1 MGTPINKKAV
11 YEMRYPA
18 GTVVE
23 LTAPI
28 EDTYTPKAAGSRFKV
43 DHIDDMLQLHGRWLP
58 PESGSMA
65 ISIEEDSFKIVMED
79 KEDIE

>member
-11 YEMRYPA
+11 YEMRYPK
-18 GTVVE
+18 GTIVE

-28 EDTYTPKAAGSRFKV
+28 IDPYTPKVTGSKFVV
-43 DHIDDMLQLHGRWLP
+43 DHVDDALQLHGKWLP
-58 PESGSMA
+58 PAKGSMA
-65 ISIEEDSFKIVMED
+65 ISIEEDSFKIVVED

>member
-1 MGTPINKKAV
+1 MAIKINKKQV

-23 LTAPI
+23 LTKPI
-28 EDTYTPKAAGSRFKV
+28 NDPHTPKPVGARFLV
-43 DHIDDMLQLHGRWLP
+43 ELIDDMLQLHGHWLA

-65 ISIEEDSFKIVMED
+65 ISIEADSFKIVVEED
-79 KEDIE
+79 

>member
-1 MGTPINKKAV
+1 MGTPIDKKAI

-18 GTVVE
+18 GTIVE

-28 EDTYTPKAAGSRFKV
+28 EDTYTPKAAGSRFRV
-43 DHIDDMLQLHGRWLP
+43 DYIDDMLQLHGSWLS

-65 ISIEEDSFKIVMED
+65 ISIEEDSFKIVVEG